1 MRLLI
6 ISSIVGGLGALFEQW
21 CGVTYLR
28 IYFLVLH
35 VFQFLL
41 LPLRNGKYS
50 HCHLTFFFIV
60 ELSRWASI
68 ILCHLIVFRRRMWR
82 LVDRLMHFGN
92 DEQVGRDPIE
102 DELDV

>member
-21 CGVTYLR
+21 RGVTYLR

-35 VFQFLL
+35 VFQFFF

-60 ELSRWASI
+60 KLSRWASI
-68 ILCHLIVFRRRMWR
+68 ILCHFIVFRRGMWR